1 MSNPLIHCSSCT
13 LGVGRSRSVKFA
25 LVRTRRKGGGACEL
39 SSAELPLIRP
49 FASLA
54 GTSRAATV
62 RVFWRTRVCIFVRDG
77 RAPSWIVCERLIDA
91 LFPRD
96 RRVSRRDRS
105 ELRNRRQTFWSTRRS
120 PVRSFVGISFISLRS
135 VELSAEAF
143 LRFGLVG
150 LF

>member
-13 LGVGRSRSVKFA
+13 FGVGRSRSVKFA

-62 RVFWRTRVCIFVRDG
+62 RVFLTNACVYLRAWWPCTFLDRVRTINRCILPAR
-77 RAPSWIVCERLIDA
+77 STSES
-91 LFPRD
+91 
-96 RRVSRRDRS
+96 SRS
-105 ELRNRRQTFWSTRRS
+105 IGIAKSSANFLEHSS
-120 PVRSFVGISFISLRS
+120 VRSFVGISFISLRS